1 MTNSPSS
8 VAAQPQ
14 LAPMADRSFTERGKG
29 AAATAILLA
38 ALGCALSAFLVW
50 TASRGFDIWDEGF
63 YLIMSRHP
71 EDIGAFPGSYYYY
84 TGVLF
89 SLSGMDIATFRCL
102 GIVCL
107 LGSTIVLASGLR
119 AIDPLLRIKTFAAG
133 GLIGFVGLSAFL
145 FLGTLI
151 YYASMARTTPS
162 YNLLTSFCLTAATGT
177 VLLALA
183 AFSNG
188 SGFRAATWMF
198 VTGLLLGLQFLTKPP
213 PAVLMSA
220 VILAITLLWPKTGS
234 TAASRYRL
242 LAVVAAGGVTWLIFH
257 FALFETPRQ
266 FLDKVQLGL
275 EYQRNL
281 GVRINVG
288 FLWDTVWENGKLLGS
303 MLKQS
308 WPAVIVLAVLL
319 WSHKNLAGSSSR
331 FLVPLCWIAVLGIVL
346 THIAGRYYMGGYS
359 ANPLAWRQIGFYFF
373 WAAAL
378 IGVLI
383 FLAREREQ
391 NNRRQFFRP
400 RRDVLLSRD
409 ALLIVLLAVIPFI
422 GGFGTTGPHQ
432 IVLAYNCVLAPWFGL
447 LIFLAARVEANGL
460 PLRIPAQIAIAG
472 FAAAQLVTG
481 YLGAPYGNTKGALE
495 LRSATTV
502 GVPPTTLLLAQE
514 AHDAVEALKSA
525 AARCGLKA
533 GDRMLGFY
541 GVPGI
546 VYALGGRVVT
556 LPAFT
561 GYFWKTELSVSGAEA
576 VLPFLPYNEA
586 RNAFVITHFSDAQLH
601 VPNLAAIGRKL
612 PDDYELCGE
621 AVWPVEDVNIKIWK
635 PIAP

>member
-1 MTNSPSS
+1 MTNLPSS
-8 VAAQPQ
+8 STAQPE
-14 LAPMADRSFTERGKG
+14 LVPAAGRSITGHRKE

-50 TASRGFDIWDEGF
+50 TSSRGFDIWDEGF

-84 TGVLF
+84 TGLLF
-89 SLSGMDIATFRCL
+89 SLCGLDISTFRCL
-102 GIVCL
+102 GIICL

-119 AIDPLLRIKTFAAG
+119 AIDPLLPARTFSARD
-133 GLIGFVGLSAFL
+133 FVGFTGLTAFL

-188 SGFRAATWMF
+188 SGFRAAAWMF
-198 VTGLLLGLQFLTKPP
+198 VTGLLLGLQFLTKAP
-213 PAVLMSA
+213 PAVLMA
-220 VILAITLLWPKTGS
+220 AAILAITLLWPNTGS

-242 LAVVAAGGVTWLIFH
+242 VAAAAAGGIVWLIFH

-266 FLDKVQLGL
+266 FLEKVQLGL
-275 EYQRNL
+275 EYQRQL
-281 GVRINVG
+281 GVRINLG
-288 FLWDTVWENGKLLGS
+288 FLWDTVLANGKLLGS

-319 WSHKNLAGSSSR
+319 WSYKKLAGSSAR
-331 FLVPLCWIAVLGIVL
+331 FLVPLCWIAILGVVL

-359 ANPLAWRQIGFYFF
+359 ANPLSWRQIGFYFF
-373 WAAAL
+373 WAGAL
-378 IGVLI
+378 LGVLI
-383 FLAREREQ
+383 FLAREREKK
-391 NNRRQFFRP
+391 NRREPFA
-400 RRDVLLSRD
+400 RRDF
-409 ALLIVLLAVIPFI
+409 LLIGLLGAIPFI

-432 IVLAYNCVLAPWFGL
+432 IGMAYNCLLAPWFGL
-447 LIFLAARVEANGL
+447 LVFLAARVEANGL

-495 LRSATTV
+495 LRSATDV
-502 GVPPTTLLLAQE
+502 GVPATTLLLAQE
-514 AHDAVEALKSA
+514 AHDAIEGLKSA
-525 AARCGLKA
+525 AAHCGFKP

-546 VYALGGRVVT
+546 VYALGGRVVA

-561 GYFWKTELSVSGAEA
+561 GHFWKKSELSVRAAEA
-576 VLPFLPYNEA
+576 VLPMLPYSEA
-586 RNAFVITHFSDAQLH
+586 RNAFVITHFSDAQLRA
-601 VPNLAAIGRKL
+601 PNLAAIGRKF

-621 AVWPVEDVNIKIWK
+621 AVWPVEYVDIKLWK

>member
-1 MTNSPSS
+1 MTNSPGSS
-8 VAAQPQ
+8 VAQPQ
-14 LAPMADRSFTERGKG
+14 LAPVAGRSLTGRGKQ
-29 AAATAILLA
+29 AAATAILFA

-84 TGVLF
+84 TGLLF

-119 AIDPLLRIKTFAAG
+119 AIDPLLRIKTFSAG

-162 YNLLTSFCLTAATGT
+162 YNLLTNLSLTAATGT

-242 LAVVAAGGVTWLIFH
+242 LAVVAAGGVAWLIFH

-275 EYQRNL
+275 EYQRHL
-281 GVRINVG
+281 GVRINLG
-288 FLWDTVWENGKLLGS
+288 FLWDTVSANGKLLGS

-308 WPAVIVLAVLL
+308 WPAIILLALLL
-319 WSHKNLAGSSSR
+319 WSYKRLAGSDTR
-331 FLVPLCWIAVLGIVL
+331 RLVPLCWIAVLGIVL
-346 THIAGRYYMGGYS
+346 THIAARYYMGGYT

-378 IGVLI
+378 LGVLI
-383 FLAREREQ
+383 FLARERDQ
-391 NNRRQFFRP
+391 NRRQFFRL

-409 ALLIVLLAVIPFI
+409 VLLIALLGAIPFI

-432 IVLAYNCVLAPWFGL
+432 IVLAYNCVLAPWFGV

-460 PLRIPAQIAIAG
+460 PLRIPAQIAVAG

-481 YLGAPYGNTKGALE
+481 YLGAPYGNTKGALD

-502 GVPPTTLLLAQE
+502 GVPPTTLLLAPE

-525 AARCGLKA
+525 AARCGFKA

-556 LPAFT
+556 FPGFT
-561 GYFWKTELSVSGAEA
+561 GYFWGKRAVSVSAAEA
-576 VLPFLPYNEA
+576 AMKALPYREA
-586 RNAFVITHFSDAQLH
+586 HDAFVITHLSDPELRAPDLE
-601 VPNLAAIGRKL
+601 AIGRNH
-612 PDDYELCGE
+612 PDGYELCGE
-621 AVWPVEDVNIKIWK
+621 AVWPVENVVIKLWK
-635 PIAP
+635 PIGP